1 MFNLPQHTLP
11 PACIIRRPVTPTLE
25 LRPPYPLFN
34 ERYWA
39 PVFASQVLTEE
50 PGLTWVAFT
59 LNSSTLYDT
68 PNTQTLG
75 TTSLE
80 PGGFFYFDFCIFDII
95 VVGEESTPTTRG
107 QGRHELHLKVQLF
120 G

>member
-1 MFNLPQHTLP
+1 
-11 PACIIRRPVTPTLE
+11 
-25 LRPPYPLFN
+25 
-34 ERYWA
+34 
-39 PVFASQVLTEE
+39 VLTEE

-80 PGGFFYFDFCIFDII
+80 PGEFFYLDFYIFDI
-95 VVGEESTPTTRG
+95 VVVEESTPTTRG
-107 QGRHELHLKVQLF
+107 QGHHELHCKVQLF

>member
-1 MFNLPQHTLP
+1 
-11 PACIIRRPVTPTLE
+11 
-25 LRPPYPLFN
+25 
-34 ERYWA
+34 
-39 PVFASQVLTEE
+39 VLTEE

-80 PGGFFYFDFCIFDII
+80 PGEFFYFDFYIFDI
-95 VVGEESTPTTRG
+95 VVVEESTPTTRG
-107 QGRHELHLKVQLF
+107 QGHHELHCKVQLF